1 MKRTLLLITILSFKT
16 SFSQTPDI
24 ILTNGKIFT
33 SNIKQL
39 YVEALAIKGNRV
51 VAVGN
56 AQTIKRLKTPA
67 TKVID
72 LKGKT
77 VVPGFNDAHYH
88 HNPYTL
94 GYHIAFPQD
103 GTEPSWQQL
112 KDSITAAVKQ
122 QPKGTFIN
130 ATMGADVG
138 TDTSINRRLLDSL
151 APHHP
156 LMINAYWGHVTYF
169 NTAAIKALGI
179 SEREPNPKGG
189 FFERLPGT
197 QKLNG
202 RAFEHA
208 CIYLNKKT
216 AYQRRFI
223 FRKPKKFTGQ
233 ALHFGV
239 TTIQN
244 MCTGASPA
252 QFITVLKK
260 QPLPIR
266 FRLIQWAGMNSDGSI
281 VLPSKGLSPG
291 KRVAAR

>member
-103 GTEPSWQQL
+103 GTEPSWQEL
-112 KDSITAAVKQ
+112 KDSITAAVKL

-179 SEREPNPKGG
+179 SENEPDPKGG

-208 CIYLNKKT
+208 CI
-216 AYQRRFI
+216 
-223 FRKPKKFTGQ
+223 
-233 ALHFGV
+233 
-239 TTIQN
+239 
-244 MCTGASPA
+244 
-252 QFITVLKK
+252 
-260 QPLPIR
+260 
-266 FRLIQWAGMNSDGSI
+266 
-281 VLPSKGLSPG
+281 
-291 KRVAAR
+291 